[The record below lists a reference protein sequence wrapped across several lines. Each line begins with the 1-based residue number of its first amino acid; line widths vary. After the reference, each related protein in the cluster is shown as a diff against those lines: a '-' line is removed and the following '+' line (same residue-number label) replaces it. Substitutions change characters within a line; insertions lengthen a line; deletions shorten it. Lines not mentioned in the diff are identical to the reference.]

1 MRPRLYTEAEWLA
14 VKPMIEQLYIHELRP
29 LARVMQILETEH
41 NFKAR
46 CARGLS
52 PADMQ
57 ASKVRR
63 LGNVTNSW
71 SQW

>member
-14 VKPMIEQLYIHELRP
+14 VKPMIEQLYIQELRP
-29 LARVMQILETEH
+29 LARVMQILETVH

-52 PADMQ
+52 PTDM
-57 ASKVRR
+57 
-63 LGNVTNSW
+63 
-71 SQW
+71 